1 MTGLR
6 PTERPRE
13 RQRLRPR
20 DISGY
25 RSGNTGTPY
34 VFQFDSASPGPHAA
48 IVALI
53 HGNELCGA
61 AALDTLLSQ
70 GVRPTR
76 GKLSLIFAN
85 VLAYETFDPIRP
97 FAARYLDEDMNRVW
111 SAKTLSGVGDS
122 RELARA
128 RELAPVLADADF
140 LLDLHSTSSPAPAM
154 ILAGQQPKG
163 VALARATGSPAHVVT
178 DAGHAAGPRLRD
190 FAAFND
196 PNASP
201 SALLVECGEHFSPTS
216 EDVALDVAIRFLLG
230 TKILAAAPRGLTKGA
245 KTPTQKYIDVTE
257 AVTIRSEK
265 FTFAR
270 KFRCFETIPKAATII
285 GHDGAVPVVTP
296 YDNCILVM
304 PATHFAPGQTAVRLG
319 RHMPWPDA

>member
-1 MTGLR
+1 MTGIR
-6 PTERPRE
+6 PTKKPHE
-13 RQRLRPR
+13 RQQLRPR

-25 RSGNTGTPY
+25 RNGNTGTPY
-34 VFQFDSASPGPHAA
+34 VFQFDSTNPGPHAA
-48 IVALI
+48 IIALV

-61 AALDTLLSQ
+61 AALDSLLSQ

-85 VLAYETFDPIRP
+85 VLAYETFDPTRP

-111 SAKTLSGVGDS
+111 SAEILSGAGDS

-128 RELAPVLADADF
+128 RELAPVLTDVDF
-140 LLDLHSTSSPAPAM
+140 LLDLHSTSAPAPAM

-163 VALARATGSPAHVVT
+163 VALAQATGSPAHVVT
-178 DAGHAAGPRLRD
+178 DGGHAAGPRLRD

-196 PNASP
+196 PNALP
-201 SALLVECGEHFSPTS
+201 AALLVECGEHFSPVS
-216 EDVALDVAIRFLLG
+216 EDVALDVAVRFLLA
-230 TKILAAAPRGLTKGA
+230 TKILAAIPRGLTLSA
-245 KTPTQKYIDVTE
+245 DTPAQQLIDVTE

-270 KFRCFETIPKAATII
+270 KFRCFETIPEAATII
-285 GHDGAVPVVTP
+285 GHDGAVPVMTP

-319 RHMPWPDA
+319 RHVPWPTA

>member
-1 MTGLR
+1 MTGFR
-6 PTERPRE
+6 STERPRE
-13 RQRLRPR
+13 RRQLRPR

-25 RSGNTGTPY
+25 RSGNTGTPF
-34 VFQFDSASPGPHAA
+34 VFQFDSTKPGPHAA

-61 AALDTLLSQ
+61 AALDTLLSH
-70 GVRPTR
+70 GVRPTH

-85 VLAYETFDPIRP
+85 VRAYETFDPIRP

-111 SAKTLSGVGDS
+111 SAETLSGAGES

-128 RELAPVLADADF
+128 RELAPVFADVDF

-154 ILAGQQPKG
+154 ILAGQQAKG

-190 FAAFND
+190 FSTFND

-201 SALLVECGEHFSPTS
+201 SALLVECGEHFSATS
-216 EDVALDVAIRFLLG
+216 EDVALDVAVRFMLG
-230 TKILAAAPRGLTKGA
+230 TKVLGAVPSGLTSSS
-245 KTPTQKYIDVTE
+245 KTPVQKHIAVTE

-265 FTFAR
+265 FGFTR
-270 KFRCFETIPKAATII
+270 KFRCFETIPKAATMI
-285 GHDGAVPVVTP
+285 GHDGAMPIVTP

-304 PATHFAPGQTAVRLG
+304 PATHFTPGQTAVRLG
-319 RHMPWPDA
+319 RLMPWPDA